1 MAKVIHIQPVNEVI
15 FILEQL
21 DKKRAYDRFNKAHR
35 SISSNRRGID
45 CRGVRNICGG
55 VCYRD
60 WETAKKHGMILEG
73 WDAAITNGT
82 VVQQPSGSNNGTFRG
97 EF

>member
-55 VCYRD
+55 GVYHDC
-60 WETAKKHGMILEG
+60 KQGK
-73 WDAAITNGT
+73 
-82 VVQQPSGSNNGTFRG
+82 
-97 EF
+97 